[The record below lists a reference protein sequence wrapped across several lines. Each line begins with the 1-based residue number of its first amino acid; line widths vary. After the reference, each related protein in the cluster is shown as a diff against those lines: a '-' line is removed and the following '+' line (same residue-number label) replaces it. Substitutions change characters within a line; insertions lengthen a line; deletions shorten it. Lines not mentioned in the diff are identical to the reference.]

1 MRILVTGA
9 AGFIGSHLV
18 DLLIERGHEVIG
30 VDSFITGSRENLAH
44 LDGNR
49 LFRLIEADVAEPVDI
64 DGPLDQLFH
73 LATPASPQAYTAH
86 RVATIRAN
94 GPGTMNML
102 ELACRKS
109 ARFLFASSSGVY
121 GDVSTGPQ
129 REDNFGNANPVGLR
143 SQYDEG
149 KRFGEACAMAYHR
162 ERGADTRIVRIFN
175 TYGPRMNPADGR
187 VITNFVLQ
195 ALRNEPITVYGDGMQ
210 TRSPCHVSDMVRG
223 IAAAMEADFHEPVNL
238 GNPDEVTIVQLAREV
253 LALLPESASRITFV
267 AGPPYDPRIKRP
279 DISRAR
285 QILRWSPTVS
295 LREGLATVIAHF
307 RNRNRP

>member
-18 DLLIERGHEVIG
+18 DFLLAKGHEVAG
-30 VDSFITGSRENLAH
+30 VDNFLTGRRENIAH
-44 LDGNR
+44 LADNR
-49 LFRLIEADVAEPVDI
+49 KFTLIEHDVSEPLNI
-64 DGPLDQLFH
+64 DGPVDQIYH

-86 RVATIRAN
+86 RVATIKAN
-94 GPGTMNML
+94 SLGTINML
-102 ELACRKS
+102 ELACRTG
-109 ARFLFASSSGVY
+109 ARFLFASSSGIY
-121 GDVSTGPQ
+121 GDVSAGPQ
-129 REDNFGNANPVGLR
+129 REDNCGNANPTGLR

-162 ERGADTRIVRIFN
+162 ERGTDTRIVRIFN

-187 VITNFVLQ
+187 VITNFVMQ

-223 IAAAMEADFHEPVNL
+223 IVAAMEADFHEPVNL
-238 GNPDEVTIVQLAREV
+238 GNPEEVTIVQLAREILSLV
-253 LALLPESASRITFV
+253 PASSSKITFV
-267 AGPPYDPRIKRP
+267 AGLPYDPRVKRP

-285 QILRWSPTVS
+285 QILRWSPAVP
-295 LREGLATVIAHF
+295 LREGLKTVIDYCRSA
-307 RNRNRP
+307 NRI

>member
-1 MRILVTGA
+1 MRVLITGA
-9 AGFIGSHLV
+9 AGFIGSHLA
-18 DLLIERGHEVIG
+18 DFLLDRGREVVG
-30 VDSFITGSRENLAH
+30 VDNLITGSRENVAH
-44 LDGNR
+44 LAGNR
-49 LFRLIEADVAEPVDI
+49 RFRLIEADVAEPFDI
-64 DGPLDQLFH
+64 DGPLDQVFH

-94 GPGTMNML
+94 GPGTINML
-102 ELACRKS
+102 ELACRKG

-121 GDVSTGPQ
+121 GDVPTGPQ
-129 REDNFGNANPVGLR
+129 REDNFGNVNPVGLR

-223 IAAAMEADFHEPVNL
+223 IAAAMDADFHEPVNL
-238 GNPDEVTIVQLAREV
+238 GNPDEVTIVELAREV
-253 LALLPESASRITFV
+253 LCLVPGSSSKITFV
-267 AGPPYDPRIKRP
+267 AGLPYDPRVKRP

-285 QILRWSPTVS
+285 QILRWSPAVS
-295 LREGLATVIAHF
+295 LRDGLATVVQYF
-307 RNRNRP
+307 RNRNHQ